1 MSISGETPDEA
12 TSLAYTG
19 IEEAAARL
27 REFLAGLAP
36 RLRPCPAFLNMVSV
50 QAIELE
56 PVSDLSKEHGC
67 VVVLPVGE
75 ICELEL
81 KAVPGVEGIS
91 EADQLEDFR
100 PLDLPPEDYIT
111 YAAVAIRAIYRE
123 VRRRDF

>member
-1 MSISGETPDEA
+1 MSLSGETPDEA
-12 TSLAYTG
+12 TSSAYTT
-19 IEEAAARL
+19 IDEAAARL
-27 REFLAGLAP
+27 RELLAGLAP
-36 RLRPCPAFLNMVSV
+36 RLRPFPAFLNMVSV

-56 PVSDLSKEHGC
+56 PVSDMSKDYGC
-67 VVVLPVGE
+67 VVVLPDGE

-100 PLDLPPEDYIT
+100 PLDLPPEDYIM

-123 VRRRDF
+123 VRRRHS

>member
-12 TSLAYTG
+12 NSLAYTG
-19 IEEAAARL
+19 IEETAARL
-27 REFLAGLAP
+27 RELLAGLAP
-36 RLRPCPAFLNMVSV
+36 RLRPFPAFLNMVSV

-56 PVSDLSKEHGC
+56 LVSDMSKEHGC
-67 VVVLPVGE
+67 LVFLPDCE